1 VGSNPAGR
9 ARLLKGLQVDAS
21 PFLLVLTFRAF
32 ASVVLFYTLL
42 DALMTSACF
51 KNTSSIGSVVAC
63 ATKHAESTAGAGAG
77 EEYER
82 NFLEAKQR

>member
-1 VGSNPAGR
+1 
-9 ARLLKGLQVDAS
+9 
-21 PFLLVLTFRAF
+21 
-32 ASVVLFYTLL
+32 
-42 DALMTSACF
+42 MTSACF

-63 ATKHAESTAGAGAG
+63 GTTALKSSAGAGAG